1 MSREA
6 FGPNLRRIRMQR
18 GVSVDEIAAATKVPA
33 ALWRALEEND
43 FHRWPSGIFAREYI
57 RQYAR
62 AIGVDPDATADEF
75 CRWFPQGDR
84 RAGRLLREHAEIL
97 DHAFVGEDHVLP
109 VDGDRR
115 DASAPCRVDALHPES
130 SVRALFLRLRRVFL
144 RA

>member
-1 MSREA
+1 MIREA

-18 GVSVDEIAAATKVPA
+18 GISVDEIAAATKVSA
-33 ALWRALEEND
+33 DLWRGLEAND

-62 AIGVDPDATADEF
+62 AIGVDPDATVDEF

-84 RAGRLLREHAEIL
+84 RAGRLLQEHGEIL
-97 DHAFVGEDHVLP
+97 DHAFSGEDHVLP

-115 DASAPCRVDALHPES
+115 GASPQRRVDVLHPES
-130 SVRALFLRLRRVFL
+130 SVRALFLRLRRVFQ